1 MERSQASRTAQTT
14 LLVCRQQGSL
24 AQAAALPAE
33 RDRGEMTAPGVIQ
46 QRAFDE
52 SRGRIRARPVVV
64 ADDPFCC
71 PTAADATSALA

>member
-1 MERSQASRTAQTT
+1 VTRSLPVRSSHGAC
-14 LLVCRQQGSL
+14 V
-24 AQAAALPAE
+24 AAA
-33 RDRGEMTAPGVIQ
+33 GVIQ
-46 QRAFDE
+46 QRTFDE